1 MKNDF
6 NVAINHLRLIAIAI
20 FIFTLL
26 IGCNLVNKPETIPQN
41 LNLPE
46 KTIAQNINQ
55 IDTTGWETY
64 TNNIHKFEIMYPKE
78 WLLQKEVDVPPGT
91 IISYRWQDNGY
102 CSFNM
107 LIVENNTDNSA
118 EMDWYRQNGYQ
129 EESSTIGGM
138 PAVKFSKVP
147 TEDSKPQGVIYFDNN
162 TDRISLVASS
172 DKYQS
177 CISVFE
183 QMLSSYKVIE

>member
-1 MKNDF
+1 MKNELN
-6 NVAINHLRLIAIAI
+6 NVNKYLKVIAVTFFVLTFLSA
-20 FIFTLL
+20 
-26 IGCNLVNKPETIPQN
+26 CNLVNKPEIIPQN

-46 KTIAQNINQ
+46 KTITENINQ

-118 EMDWYRQNGYQ
+118 EMDWYLQNGYK
-129 EESSTIGGM
+129 EESDTIGGM

-147 TEDSKPQGVIYFDNN
+147 TEDSNPQIVIYFDNN
-162 TDRISLVASS
+162 TDRISMVASS
-172 DKYQS
+172 DKYQN
-177 CISVFE
+177 CINIFD
-183 QMLSSYKVIE
+183 QMLTSYKVID